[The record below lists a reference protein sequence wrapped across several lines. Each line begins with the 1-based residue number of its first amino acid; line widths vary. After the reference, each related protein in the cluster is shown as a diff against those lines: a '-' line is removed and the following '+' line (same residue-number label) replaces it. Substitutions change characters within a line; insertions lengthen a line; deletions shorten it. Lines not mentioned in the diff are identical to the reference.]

1 MKLDVKVV
9 AKKLGKLEE
18 TLKKKIESGV
28 LMNEVR
34 RFADGQA
41 KTLRQKVKSSKDA
54 KKVIAFVEQ
63 RRKQIEKIA
72 ADLPGEVKTV
82 RAFIKTQSKELEKIG
97 NDLLKKAKAGEINAD
112 VIRTA
117 IRAATTKKAAPR
129 RSTKKA
135 AKTTTKKTAK
145 KATKKSAKK
154 N

>member
-41 KTLRQKVKSSKDA
+41 KVLRQKVKTSKDA

-72 ADLPGEVKTV
+72 ADLPGEVKVV
-82 RAFIKTQSKELEKIG
+82 RAYIKTQSKELEKIG
-97 NDLLKKAKAGEINAD
+97 NDLVKKAKAGQLNAD
-112 VIRTA
+112 TLRAAV
-117 IRAATTKKAAPR
+117 RAATTKKAAAPR
-129 RSTKKA
+129 STTKKAATRSAAKKTTKKA
-135 AKTTTKKTAK
+135 AKRK
-145 KATKKSAKK
+145 
-154 N
+154 

>member
-41 KTLRQKVKSSKDA
+41 KVLRQKVKTSKDA

-72 ADLPGEVKTV
+72 ADLPGEVKVV
-82 RAFIKTQSKELEKIG
+82 RAYIKTQSKELEKIG
-97 NDLLKKAKAGEINAD
+97 NDLVKKAKAGQLNAD
-112 VIRTA
+112 TLRAAV
-117 IRAATTKKAAPR
+117 RAATTKKAAS
-129 RSTKKA
+129 RSTTKKA
-135 AKTTTKKTAK
+135 AKTTAKKASKKTAK
-145 KATKKSAKK
+145 KK
-154 N
+154 

>member
-41 KTLRQKVKSSKDA
+41 KTLRQKVKTSKDA
-54 KKVIAFVEQ
+54 KKVIAFVDQ

-72 ADLPGEVKTV
+72 ADLPGEVKMV
-82 RAFIKTQSKELEKIG
+82 RAYIKTQSKELEKIG
-97 NDLLKKAKAGEINAD
+97 NDLLKKAKAGQINAD
-112 VIRTA
+112 TIRSA

-129 RSTKKA
+129 RAS
-135 AKTTTKKTAK
+135 KTTTKKATRKTAK
-145 KATKKSAKK
+145 KAKKRK
-154 N
+154 

>member
-9 AKKLGKLEE
+9 AKKLGKLET

-41 KTLRQKVKSSKDA
+41 KILRQKVKTSKDA

-72 ADLPGEVKTV
+72 ADLPGEVKVV
-82 RAFIKTQSKELEKIG
+82 RAYIKTQSKELEKIG
-97 NDLLKKAKAGEINAD
+97 NDLVKKAKAGQLNAD
-112 VIRTA
+112 TIRTA
-117 IRAATTKKAAPR
+117 IRAATTKKAAAR
-129 RSTKKA
+129 RTTTKKA
-135 AKTTTKKTAK
+135 AKKTAK
-145 KATKKSAKK
+145 KTSKKAAKK
-154 N
+154 K

>member
-1 MKLDVKVV
+1 MKLDVKTV

-41 KTLRQKVKSSKDA
+41 KVLRQKVKTSKDA

-72 ADLPGEVKTV
+72 ADLPGEVKVV
-82 RAFIKTQSKELEKIG
+82 RAYIKTQSKELEKIG
-97 NDLLKKAKAGEINAD
+97 NDLVKKAKAGQLNAD
-112 VIRTA
+112 TLRAAV
-117 IRAATTKKAAPR
+117 RAATTKKAASR
-129 RSTKKA
+129 TTTKKA
-135 AKTTTKKTAK
+135 ATRTRAKKTSK
-145 KATKKSAKK
+145 KAAKRK
-154 N
+154 